1 MFPVAGL
8 AAVGRTFADL
18 GVSVKLGD
26 GLDAALEV
34 LSQTAVRVA

>member
-1 MFPVAGL
+1 MYPVAGL

-18 GVSVKLGD
+18 GVPVKIGD

-34 LSQTAVRVA
+34 LAQPVAHAV